1 MASEELVTAHESRER
16 GASTSAPD
24 TQSRR
29 RRRPWPR
36 LPRPSRQ
43 ARAHASPSPHSLR
56 EQLLVE
62 SEAMAR
68 HALASG
74 TSVPSYIIRTIE
86 RASEAPLQG
95 GTDGGRRA
103 GEEHRH
109 GSPAT
114 DVTEPPVRDLLAEL
128 SRAHAELM
136 RLVAPASPRTIILL
150 SEEGSGR
157 LAALGPV
164 RLVRHMLVAV
174 IVLLAVFIAL
184 AATSYVSTES
194 GDIFTSTG
202 LDVLANELFFLA
214 AGGIG
219 AAFSALFTAYRYI
232 AEGTYDPKYE
242 SSYWVRF
249 ILGLIAGVLLA
260 SLIPV
265 GEGEGGAA
273 LTKPLLA
280 LLGGFSAAVVYRI
293 LERLVE
299 TVESLVRGDSREL
312 QRVQAAA
319 SAARETELAA
329 QERTA
334 LLARLLPLQQQ
345 ARSGKDP
352 GQIAEELDRILK
364 TLVPHER
371 REVTSADQQGQG
383 LEPGPSD
390 GQPPG
395 DSGERHP

>member
-1 MASEELVTAHESRER
+1 MMSEEPVTAAGTPPER
-16 GASTSAPD
+16 GVSTSTPD
-24 TQSRR
+24 PQTGR

-43 ARAHASPSPHSLR
+43 ASAQASPSAPSLR

-62 SEAMAR
+62 SVAMAR
-68 HALASG
+68 YALASG
-74 TSVPSYIIRTIE
+74 TSVPSHIIRTIE
-86 RASEAPLQG
+86 RASG
-95 GTDGGRRA
+95 GPTHGGADGRRQA
-103 GEEHRH
+103 HEVDGQD
-109 GSPAT
+109 SSAT
-114 DVTEPPVRDLLAEL
+114 DTAELIRDPLAEL
-128 SRAHAELM
+128 SRAHAELV
-136 RLVAPASPRTIILL
+136 RLVSPASPRTIVLL
-150 SEEGSGR
+150 SEEGSGP

-164 RLVRHMLVAV
+164 RLVRQMLVAV
-174 IVLLAVFIAL
+174 IVLLVVFVAL

-265 GEGEGGAA
+265 GEGDGGAA

-319 SAARETELAA
+319 SAAREAELAA

-334 LLARLLPLQQQ
+334 LLSRLLPLQQQ
-345 ARSGKDP
+345 ARSGNDP
-352 GQIAEELDRILK
+352 RQIAEELDRILK
-364 TLVPHER
+364 TLLPHER
-371 REVTSADQQGQG
+371 REVTSADHQDQG
-383 LEPGPSD
+383 LEPAPSD
-390 GQPPG
+390 GQPASEPP
-395 DSGERHP
+395 DRHP